1 MKKATSIILKSLLGL
16 ILLILILLFSIP
28 LIFRDKIKEKVVNV
42 INESVEARVSFGDY
56 KLGFFKN
63 FPNLTF
69 SLENLSVAGVGKFE
83 ADTLAAA
90 NSINLVFNLSSLF
103 GKGGYE
109 VKSVMIDGA
118 GINTVVLEDGSANW
132 DIMKESEETEA
143 EVEADSGV
151 KILLKEV
158 KLLSSSVSYV
168 DRESDIA
175 AWLGNVNGSLSGDLA
190 GSKSDLV
197 ITLESDDFDFVMEDM
212 KYINSAK
219 ATAFV
224 NVLADIDSMTFRLR
238 ENSVTINDLLLNF
251 AGTVAMPGDDIETD
265 LTFRSDETSFKSLI
279 SLIPALYMKDF
290 QDLKAE
296 GTFNL
301 AGKAKGIYSSA
312 DSTMPDI
319 SLDLTVKDGLISYP
333 ALPEQ
338 IKRINLESS
347 IFIDGT
353 DLDKTRVDVSGFHFE
368 LAGNP
373 FDLRFYLRTPMSDPD
388 IDGSAKGK
396 IDLTAL
402 TKAVPMD
409 SIKLAGLIDLS
420 VDMAG
425 RMSMLEQSQYD
436 KFKASGNISLKD
448 MLVAMTGYPEV
459 NIREA
464 GMTVTPAFADLKSA
478 EIRIGQGSDFSLGG
492 KLENYI
498 PYLLKNETIR
508 GNLSMYSK
516 QIDFTEIMS
525 GMADDTADEDTSSLA
540 VIKVPGNIDFDF
552 TAKVDKFKYNNIN
565 VSNVTGHILVKDGIL
580 TLKDT
585 GMDLL
590 GGKVAF
596 NADYDTR
603 DTLNPFVKAEMNVL
617 DLAIKDAFEVFNT
630 LKMLAPTAKGIDG
643 KFAFKLN
650 YSSMLQNDFMPRIS
664 TITGAGKMQ
673 SSEVTLVE
681 SAVFNTMKEVLKVGR
696 GYTNT
701 FRDLNISFNVKDGR
715 LFVSPFNTRVGNIKM
730 NISGDQGLD
739 QTINYVIKTE
749 IPRSELGNAANSL
762 IESLS
767 AQASAF
773 GVTIK
778 PSEIM
783 KVNVNVSGTF
793 LKPVVKPFFGST
805 PPDSTSVMN
814 IRETAKEAVKETVVE
829 KVEEVRDKV
838 KSEAEIQ
845 GDKLVQEA
853 EDRGQQ
859 LRDEAS
865 RTAEKIR
872 LEARAQADK
881 LVKEAESK
889 GPIARLGAQKAADSV
904 IKEADR
910 KADQLVKEA
919 DEKALKLVDEAKA
932 KREEL
937 LQKI

>member
-109 VKSVMIDGA
+109 VKSVIIDGA

-224 NVLADIDSMTFRLR
+224 NVLADIDSMIFRLR
-238 ENSVTINDLLLNF
+238 ENSVTLNDLLLNF

-478 EIRIGQGSDFSLGG
+478 EISIGQGSDFSLGG

-783 KVNVNVSGTF
+783 KINVNVSGTF

>member
-1 MKKATSIILKSLLGL
+1 MNFKTS

-224 NVLADIDSMTFRLR
+224 NVLADIDSMIFRLR

-319 SLDLTVKDGLISYP
+319 SLDLTVKDGLISYH

-478 EIRIGQGSDFSLGG
+478 EISIGQGSDFSLGG

>member
-109 VKSVMIDGA
+109 VKSVIIDGA

-224 NVLADIDSMTFRLR
+224 NVLADIDSMIFRLR

-319 SLDLTVKDGLISYP
+319 SLDLTVKDGLISYH

-478 EIRIGQGSDFSLGG
+478 EISIGQGSDFSLGG

>member
-1 MKKATSIILKSLLGL
+1 
-16 ILLILILLFSIP
+16 
-28 LIFRDKIKEKVVNV
+28 
-42 INESVEARVSFGDY
+42 
-56 KLGFFKN
+56 
-63 FPNLTF
+63 
-69 SLENLSVAGVGKFE
+69 
-83 ADTLAAA
+83 
-90 NSINLVFNLSSLF
+90 
-103 GKGGYE
+103 
-109 VKSVMIDGA
+109 
-118 GINTVVLEDGSANW
+118 
-132 DIMKESEETEA
+132 
-143 EVEADSGV
+143 
-151 KILLKEV
+151 
-158 KLLSSSVSYV
+158 
-168 DRESDIA
+168 
-175 AWLGNVNGSLSGDLA
+175 
-190 GSKSDLV
+190 
-197 ITLESDDFDFVMEDM
+197 
-212 KYINSAK
+212 
-219 ATAFV
+219 
-224 NVLADIDSMTFRLR
+224 
-238 ENSVTINDLLLNF
+238 
-251 AGTVAMPGDDIETD
+251 
-265 LTFRSDETSFKSLI
+265 
-279 SLIPALYMKDF
+279 
-290 QDLKAE
+290 
-296 GTFNL
+296 
-301 AGKAKGIYSSA
+301 
-312 DSTMPDI
+312 
-319 SLDLTVKDGLISYP
+319 
-333 ALPEQ
+333 
-338 IKRINLESS
+338 
-347 IFIDGT
+347 
-353 DLDKTRVDVSGFHFE
+353 
-368 LAGNP
+368 
-373 FDLRFYLRTPMSDPD
+373 
-388 IDGSAKGK
+388 
-396 IDLTAL
+396 
-402 TKAVPMD
+402 
-409 SIKLAGLIDLS
+409 
-420 VDMAG
+420 
-425 RMSMLEQSQYD
+425 
-436 KFKASGNISLKD
+436 
-448 MLVAMTGYPEV
+448 
-459 NIREA
+459 
-464 GMTVTPAFADLKSA
+464 MTVTPAFADLKSA
-478 EIRIGQGSDFSLGG
+478 EISIGQGSDFSLGG